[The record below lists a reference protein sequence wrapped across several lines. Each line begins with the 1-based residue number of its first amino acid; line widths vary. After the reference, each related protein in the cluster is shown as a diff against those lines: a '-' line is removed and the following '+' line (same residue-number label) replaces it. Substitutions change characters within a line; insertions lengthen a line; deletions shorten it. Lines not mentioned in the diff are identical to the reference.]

1 MARTLT
7 DEEFGDLLR
16 SFRETAFYLETQD
29 HYALGYEEDDFSR
42 FLAGHPEPPSE
53 ISWWRAWLDQIA
65 TLTCEGKQVTRVR
78 VIEQPP
84 SGYQRWGLYALPWH
98 TEAGERIL
106 YIPRNEA
113 RSAGLPESA
122 DWWLL
127 DNRKVII
134 LKYDSEGC
142 CISKTLYTS
151 PWKVRQHRKW
161 RDLAVRNA
169 IPAAQMQAA

>member
-1 MARTLT
+1 MMYQREVQAHQSDLT
-7 DEEFGDLLR
+7 
-16 SFRETAFYLETQD
+16 A
-29 HYALGYEEDDFSR
+29 ALTMS
-42 FLAGHPEPPSE
+42 
-53 ISWWRAWLDQIA
+53 DQIA

-127 DNRKVII
+127 DDERAVII
-134 LKYDSEGC
+134 AFDDEGR
-142 CISKTLYTS
+142 IEQRTLVAGPEVMVLY
-151 PWKVRQHRKW
+151 RDW
-161 RDLAVRNA
+161 RDIALRH
-169 IPAAQMQAA
+169 AASAGQIAAA